1 MPSSKLNQV
10 YTLGYTGTK
19 PADIKATA
27 IRLNATVVDI
37 RFSPNSR
44 VPQWSGQKLKELL
57 GDRYLYVHDL
67 GNEGYKTGTLKI
79 VNIDAGIR
87 QLKDVLKGRGVILLC
102 ACKHVEECHRSYV
115 AMEVS
120 KALKVSVTHLNDKS
134 LTSAE
139 PEAEQGTLL

>member
-1 MPSSKLNQV
+1 MPTSKLNQV

-27 IRLNATVVDI
+27 IKLDATVVDI

-44 VPQWSGQKLKELL
+44 VPQWSGPKLKELL
-57 GDRYLYVHDL
+57 GDRYLCVHDL
-67 GNEGYKTGTLKI
+67 GNAGYCTGTLDI
-79 VNIDAGIR
+79 VNIDKGIR
-87 QLKDVLKGRGVILLC
+87 QLKDVLKGRSVILLC
-102 ACKHVEECHRSYV
+102 ACKDVQTCHRHHV

-139 PEAEQGTLL
+139 PEPEQ